1 MLILKQT
8 KVELVA
14 GARQNLLVLPRY
26 SRRAEALG
34 RLFTFSLPGML
45 CTSLLSIKQLYCT
58 MDPQSRRTASA
69 YINNLLLSRGLLR
82 NGAPIEFATP
92 ENAEGG
98 LDATMGQVMNLVHD
112 LVLRRDV
119 CQFSMISSS
128 RCYIYTHYLPQRESD
143 TLSSLSQ
150 NLHTLRSSSTQ
161 QTQTITRLENRN
173 ADLDR
178 QLALTGAQE
187 RSARATLRSA
197 ETRNR
202 ALREEMVRLKG
213 TVTQI
218 RGQCATDVRRRDGE
232 IQRLKRHLEGR
243 RGRDGNGGQV
253 GVVVVTPGMSK
264 GPHGKRNGETEA
276 DIESPAYS
284 LKQETTDFLTRLS
297 QGLSDENDALIGLVR
312 GTLATLRSLQGLS
325 ESGQGSEMDG
335 SSKDMDL
342 ASTIMGGPP
351 SYETLATS
359 TDEVLE
365 HLRGLLTNPSFVP
378 LEEVEVR
385 EDEIQ
390 RLREG
395 WEKMAGRWKEAVAL
409 MDGWKK
415 RMVDSG
421 DTINLDDLR
430 MGLNLGSEIPTV
442 QESQEKSLLKQ
453 DEEDA
458 GSSGLGVLEDL
469 HGDPEEPCIDELEAN
484 ISSELDL
491 DIHAKGRGVLGDIDA
506 NARPGMSARK
516 VSFQTI
522 LEENT
527 TSIANDEDASLLD
540 FSTYKAASPSKIKSR
555 MPLQVSAL
563 FSPIQDHSF

>member
-1 MLILKQT
+1 
-8 KVELVA
+8 
-14 GARQNLLVLPRY
+14 
-26 SRRAEALG
+26 
-34 RLFTFSLPGML
+34 
-45 CTSLLSIKQLYCT
+45 
-58 MDPQSRRTASA
+58 MDSQSRRTASA

-98 LDATMGQVMNLVHD
+98 LNATMGQVMNLIHD
-112 LVLRRDV
+112 LILRRDV
-119 CQFSMISSS
+119 CQFFMKSHS
-128 RCYIYTHYLPQRESD
+128 RCYIHTHHPPQRESD
-143 TLSSLSQ
+143 TLASLSQ
-150 NLHTLRSSSTQ
+150 NLQTLRSSSTQ

-218 RGQCATDVRRRDGE
+218 RTQCATDLRRRDGE

-253 GVVVVTPGMSK
+253 GVVVVTPGLSK
-264 GPHGKRNGETEA
+264 GPHGKRNGETEM
-276 DIESPAYS
+276 DLESPAYS
-284 LKQETTDFLTRLS
+284 LKQETTEFLTRLS
-297 QGLSDENDALIGLVR
+297 QGLSDENDALIGLMR

-325 ESGQGSEMDG
+325 GSGQGSEMNG
-335 SSKDMDL
+335 SLEDMD
-342 ASTIMGGPP
+342 AANTVMGGPP
-351 SYETLATS
+351 SYEALATS

-378 LEEVEVR
+378 LEEVEIR

-395 WEKMAGRWKEAVAL
+395 WEKMAARWKEAVAL

-415 RMVDSG
+415 RMVDTG

-430 MGLNLGSEIPTV
+430 MGLNLGSGIPTV
-442 QESQEKSLLKQ
+442 QEAQEKSLLKQ

-458 GSSGLGVLEDL
+458 DLNRSGILEDL
-469 HGDPEEPCIDELEAN
+469 REDPEEPSIDELGAN
-484 ISSELDL
+484 LPSELGH
-491 DIHAKGRGVLGDIDA
+491 DIHAKGRVLLGDIDS
-506 NARPGMSARK
+506 NARPGISPRK

-522 LEENT
+522 PEENT
-527 TSIANDEDASLLD
+527 ISLANDEDASLLD
-540 FSTYKAASPSKIKSR
+540 FSTYKAATASPLETKPR
-555 MPLQVSAL
+555 NFLQVSA
-563 FSPIQDHSF
+563 FSFPSQGYSV

>member
-1 MLILKQT
+1 
-8 KVELVA
+8 
-14 GARQNLLVLPRY
+14 
-26 SRRAEALG
+26 
-34 RLFTFSLPGML
+34 
-45 CTSLLSIKQLYCT
+45 
-58 MDPQSRRTASA
+58 MDTQSRRTAST

-82 NGAPIEFATP
+82 NGTPIEFATP

-119 CQFSMISSS
+119 CQFSMKSCS
-128 RCYIYTHYLPQRESD
+128 RYNFCAYYLSQRESD
-143 TLSSLSQ
+143 TLASLSQ
-150 NLHTLRSSSTQ
+150 KLQTLRGSSTQ
-161 QTQTITRLENRN
+161 QTQTITRLEHRN

-197 ETRNR
+197 ETRNKV
-202 ALREEMVRLKG
+202 LREEMVRLKG
-213 TVTQI
+213 TVAQI
-218 RGQCATDVRRRDGE
+218 RAQCATDIRRRDGE

-253 GVVVVTPGMSK
+253 GVVVVTPDMSK
-264 GPHGKRNGETEA
+264 GPHGKRNGEPET
-276 DIESPAYS
+276 DLESPAYS
-284 LKQETTDFLTRLS
+284 LKQETTDFLTQLS

-335 SSKDMDL
+335 NLENME
-342 ASTIMGGPP
+342 AVNTIMGGPP
-351 SYETLATS
+351 SYEALATS

-378 LEEVEVR
+378 LEEVEIR

-395 WEKMAGRWKEAVAL
+395 WEKMAARWKEAVAL

-415 RMVDSG
+415 RMLDTG
-421 DTINLDDLR
+421 DTINLDDLK
-430 MGLNLGSEIPTV
+430 MGLNLGSGIPTA
-442 QESQEKSLLKQ
+442 QEAQEKSPLKQ

-458 GSSGLGVLEDL
+458 EFNGSGIVEDL
-469 HGDPEEPCIDELEAN
+469 YKDPEEPSMDELEVDLP
-484 ISSELDL
+484 SEVDL
-491 DIHAKGRGVLGDIDA
+491 NLHAKGRVLGDIDA
-506 NARPGMSARK
+506 NARPGISPRK

-522 LEENT
+522 PEEST
-527 TSIANDEDASLLD
+527 TSLANDGDASLLD
-540 FSTYKAASPSKIKSR
+540 FSSHKAASPSKTRSR
-555 MPLQVSAL
+555 LPLQVRAFPLPSQNCI
-563 FSPIQDHSF
+563 F

>member
-1 MLILKQT
+1 
-8 KVELVA
+8 
-14 GARQNLLVLPRY
+14 
-26 SRRAEALG
+26 
-34 RLFTFSLPGML
+34 
-45 CTSLLSIKQLYCT
+45 
-58 MDPQSRRTASA
+58 MDTQSRRTACA

-82 NGAPIEFATP
+82 NGTPIEFATP
-92 ENAEGG
+92 ENAVGG

-119 CQFSMISSS
+119 CHFSTKSCS
-128 RCYIYTHYLPQRESD
+128 RCCICAYYLSQRESD
-143 TLSSLSQ
+143 ILASLSQ
-150 NLHTLRSSSTQ
+150 NLQTLRGSSTQ
-161 QTQTITRLENRN
+161 QTQTITRLEHRS

-178 QLALTGAQE
+178 QVALTGAQE

-213 TVTQI
+213 TVAQI
-218 RGQCATDVRRRDGE
+218 RAQCATDIRRRDGE
-232 IQRLKRHLEGR
+232 IQRMKRHLEGR

-264 GPHGKRNGETEA
+264 GPHGKRNAEPET
-276 DIESPAYS
+276 DLESPAYS
-284 LKQETTDFLTRLS
+284 LKQETTDFLTQLS

-335 SSKDMDL
+335 NLEDME
-342 ASTIMGGPP
+342 AVSTIMGGPP
-351 SYETLATS
+351 SYEALATS

-378 LEEVEVR
+378 LEEVEIR

-395 WEKMAGRWKEAVAL
+395 WEKMAARWKEAVAL

-415 RMVDSG
+415 RMVDTG
-421 DTINLDDLR
+421 DTINLDDLK
-430 MGLNLGSEIPTV
+430 MGLNLSSGIPTA
-442 QESQEKSLLKQ
+442 QEAQEKSLLKQ
-453 DEEDA
+453 DEEGA
-458 GSSGLGVLEDL
+458 EFNGSVIVEGLYK
-469 HGDPEEPCIDELEAN
+469 DPEESSMDELEVDLP
-484 ISSELDL
+484 SEMDL
-491 DIHAKGRGVLGDIDA
+491 NLHAKGRVLGDIDA
-506 NARPGMSARK
+506 NARPGISPRK

-522 LEENT
+522 PEEGT
-527 TSIANDEDASLLD
+527 TSLANDEDASLLD
-540 FSTYKAASPSKIKSR
+540 FSPHKAASPSKTRSR
-555 MPLQVSAL
+555 LPLQVSAFPL
-563 FSPIQDHSF
+563 PSQNCIF

>member
-1 MLILKQT
+1 
-8 KVELVA
+8 
-14 GARQNLLVLPRY
+14 
-26 SRRAEALG
+26 
-34 RLFTFSLPGML
+34 
-45 CTSLLSIKQLYCT
+45 
-58 MDPQSRRTASA
+58 MDNRRTASA

-82 NGAPIEFATP
+82 NGTPIEFATP
-92 ENAEGG
+92 SNADGG

-112 LVLRRDV
+112 LVLRRD
-119 CQFSMISSS
+119 
-128 RCYIYTHYLPQRESD
+128 RESD
-143 TLSSLSQ
+143 TLASLSQ
-150 NLHTLRSSSTQ
+150 NLQSLRTSSTQ
-161 QTQTITRLENRN
+161 QAQNVTRLENRN

-213 TVTQI
+213 TVAQI
-218 RGQCATDVRRRDGE
+218 RAQCATDVRRRDGD

-264 GPHGKRNGETEA
+264 GSQGKRNGEAEA
-276 DIESPAYS
+276 DLESPAYT
-284 LKQETTDFLTRLS
+284 LKQETTEFLTQLS

-312 GTLATLRSLQGLS
+312 GTLLTLRSLQGLS
-325 ESGQGSEMDG
+325 GSEQGSEMDG
-335 SSKDMDL
+335 NLEVMD
-342 ASTIMGGPP
+342 AANTFMGGPP
-351 SYETLATS
+351 SYEALATS

-378 LEEVEVR
+378 LEEVEIR

-395 WEKMAGRWKEAVAL
+395 WEKMAARWKEAVAL

-415 RMVDSG
+415 RMVDTG

-430 MGLNLGSEIPTV
+430 MGLNLGSAIPTV
-442 QESQEKSLLKQ
+442 QEAQEKSLLKQ
-453 DEEDA
+453 DKEAAELN
-458 GSSGLGVLEDL
+458 GSRILEDL
-469 HGDPEEPCIDELEAN
+469 YEDTVEPFIDELEASVP
-484 ISSELDL
+484 IEVDFDS
-491 DIHAKGRGVLGDIDA
+491 HGKGRVLGNIDA
-506 NARPGMSARK
+506 NARPGISPRK

-522 LEENT
+522 SEENT
-527 TSIANDEDASLLD
+527 TSLPNDEDASLD
-540 FSTYKAASPSKIKSR
+540 FLTYEAASRSKPTSR
-555 MPLQVSAL
+555 LPLQVINSFPRPKSQLLIFPIKQTQPTAL
-563 FSPIQDHSF
+563 SPARMIQQKLERAEAEADKAKRQEENRPRKSNSKSTVTKKLKGSRRRSTLSPEELENLVMGVF